1 MKKFILIII
10 SLILFIPSVKASVLC
25 EESEEHKDWS
35 KLSEKEKSKL
45 IEPSFCK
52 REDNIKIKTFETVK
66 GLSDTVYSSLDLN
79 IVSSVK
85 NQGNTNACWAF
96 SGASLIET
104 AAMKEGF
111 SEIDLSERHI
121 NMMSTYNAYL
131 NNEVNISGY
140 NRNANDGG
148 NYSYVAS
155 YIFRGDGAILESDF
169 PYILPWSSN
178 YAPIDISSMP
188 SKKPVFSVDDYLSDY
203 TSSTCTSDRIE
214 EIKSYV
220 REYGAVGATINSSN
234 GWTSLDQHYFINTR
248 SDYTDHAIT
257 IVGYDDRISKDNFAY
272 ASRDG
277 AFIVKNSWGEEF
289 GDNGYFYISYDDLR
303 ICRNITGFK
312 GISVNEYD
320 HVYNAS
326 DTLANTSFYSPN
338 YIYLSTKI
346 NVTGS
351 EYLDKVS
358 FEILKG
364 TPYEVY
370 LSKDNN
376 LNSSSSWTK
385 LASGTSNHE
394 GVISVKFSKIK
405 LTSAATIIVKFNK
418 SGYVVPLM
426 CKSTISTDKHYYMQ
440 ISKNINYYSIDGST
454 WNDFYNAGAGTLMSC
469 EPVIYAYTSNE
480 NHVSGTLNNIY
491 VSSSSNKVYVNSSD
505 YFNIDFTSS
514 NIDYKELISINIY
527 KDGIKAN
534 EYFDIDKSI
543 INKNYYKL
551 KVNSSTRSGTYVVT
565 LKYKD
570 SQKSISFEVH
580 DKLTSNTFKIEGKHI
595 KILPSKNLT
604 INKNYVLS
612 NINYENNLDLVRNSL
627 SLSESDKVK
636 TGDVV
641 TTEDNDYVIILIG
654 DANMDGKISPQDY
667 IRIKNYI
674 LGTKVIVD
682 EINLL
687 SADANEDGK
696 ITPQDYI
703 RIKNRILKGEV

>member
-1 MKKFILIII
+1 MKKFMIFFI

-25 EESEEHKDWS
+25 EESEEHKNWS
-35 KLSEKEKSKL
+35 KLSETEKFKL

-66 GLSDTVYSSLDLN
+66 GISDTVYSSLDLN

-96 SGASLIET
+96 SGAALIET

-131 NNEVNISGY
+131 NNKVNISGY

-178 YAPIDISSMP
+178 YAPIDKSSMP

-272 ASRDG
+272 ASKDG

-346 NVTGS
+346 NVTGN

-358 FEILKG
+358 FETLKG

-376 LNSSSSWTK
+376 LNSSSSWAK

-418 SGYVVPLM
+418 SGYVAPLM
-426 CKSTISTDKHYYMQ
+426 CKSTTSTDKHYYMQ
-440 ISKNINYYSIDGST
+440 ISKNTNYYSTDGRT
-454 WNDFYNAGAGTLMSC
+454 WNDFYNAGAGTLVSC

-527 KDGIKAN
+527 KDGTKVN
-534 EYFDIDKSI
+534 EYFDIDKST

-570 SQKSISFEVH
+570 SQKSVSFEVH
-580 DKLTSNTFKIEGKHI
+580 DKLTSNTFKIEGKYI
-595 KILPSKNLT
+595 KILPSKSST
-604 INKNYVLS
+604 INRNYVLG
-612 NINYENNLDLVRNSL
+612 NLNYENNLDLVRNSA
-627 SLSESDKVK
+627 SLTENDKVK

-667 IRIKNYI
+667 IRIKNHI
-674 LGTKVIVD
+674 LGTKGITD

>member
-1 MKKFILIII
+1 MKKFMIFFI

-25 EESEEHKDWS
+25 EESEEHKNWS
-35 KLSEKEKSKL
+35 KLSETEKSKL

-52 REDNIKIKTFETVK
+52 REGNIKIKTFETVK
-66 GLSDTVYSSLDLN
+66 GISDTVYSSLDLN
-79 IVSSVK
+79 IVSKVK

-131 NNEVNISGY
+131 NNKVNISGY

-178 YAPIDISSMP
+178 YAPIDKSSMP

-248 SDYTDHAIT
+248 SDYTDHAVT

-346 NVTGS
+346 NVTGN

-358 FEILKG
+358 FETLKG

-426 CKSTISTDKHYYMQ
+426 CKSTTSTDKHYYMQ
-440 ISKNINYYSIDGST
+440 ISKNTNYYSTDGST
-454 WNDFYNAGAGTLMSC
+454 WNDFYNAGAGTLVSC

-527 KDGIKAN
+527 KDGTKVN
-534 EYFDIDKSI
+534 EYFDIDKST

-580 DKLTSNTFKIEGKHI
+580 DKLTSNTFKIEGKYI
-595 KILPSKNLT
+595 KILPSKSST
-604 INKNYVLS
+604 INRNYVLS
-612 NINYENNLDLVRNSL
+612 NINYESNLDLIRNSL

-641 TTEDNDYVIILIG
+641 TTEDNDYAIILIG

-667 IRIKNYI
+667 IRIKNHI
-674 LGTKVIVD
+674 LGTKGITD

>member
-1 MKKFILIII
+1 MKKFMIFII
-10 SLILFIPSVKASVLC
+10 SLILFIPNVKASDLC
-25 EESEEHKDWS
+25 EESEEHKNWS
-35 KLSEKEKSKL
+35 KLSETEKSKL

-66 GLSDTVYSSLDLN
+66 GISDTVYSSLDLN

-169 PYILPWSSN
+169 PYIFPWSSN
-178 YAPIDISSMP
+178 YAPIDKSSMP
-188 SKKPVFSVDDYLSDY
+188 SKKPIFSVDDYLSDY
-203 TSSTCTSDRIE
+203 TSSTCTSERIE

-358 FEILKG
+358 FETLKG

-426 CKSTISTDKHYYMQ
+426 CKSTTSTDKHYYMQ
-440 ISKNINYYSIDGST
+440 ISKNTNYYSTDGST
-454 WNDFYNAGAGTLMSC
+454 WNDFYNAGAGTLVSC

-527 KDGIKAN
+527 KDGTKVN
-534 EYFDIDKSI
+534 EYFDIDKST

-565 LKYKD
+565 LKYKN

-580 DKLTSNTFKIEGKHI
+580 DKLTSNTFKIEGKYI

-612 NINYENNLDLVRNSL
+612 NINYESNLDLVRNSL

-667 IRIKNYI
+667 IRIKNHI
-674 LGTKVIVD
+674 LGTKVITD

>member
-1 MKKFILIII
+1 MKKFLIFII
-10 SLILFIPSVKASVLC
+10 SLILFIPSVKASILC
-25 EESEEHKDWS
+25 EESEEHKNWS
-35 KLSEKEKSKL
+35 KLSEVEKSKL

-52 REDNIKIKTFETVK
+52 KEENIKIRTFETVR
-66 GLSDTVYSSLDLN
+66 GLSNIAYSSLDLN
-79 IVSSVK
+79 IVSKVK

-96 SGASLIET
+96 SGVSLIET
-104 AAMKEGF
+104 AAMKAGF
-111 SEIDLSERHI
+111 PELDLSERHI
-121 NMMSTYNAYL
+121 NMMSTYKAYL
-131 NNEVNISGY
+131 NNEVNISGF
-140 NRNANDGG
+140 NRKANDGG
-148 NYSYVAS
+148 NYTYVAS
-155 YIFRGDGAILESDF
+155 YIFRGDGAILERDF

-178 YAPIDISSMP
+178 YAPINKSSMP
-188 SKKPVFSVDDYLSDY
+188 TKKPILSVDDYLSDY
-203 TSSTCTSDRIE
+203 SSSTCTSDRIE

-248 SDYTDHAIT
+248 SDYTDHAVT

-320 HVYNAS
+320 HIYNAS
-326 DTLANTSFYSPN
+326 DSLANTSFYSPN

-346 NVTGS
+346 NVTGN

-358 FEILKG
+358 FETLKG

-376 LNSSSSWTK
+376 LSSSSSWTK

-426 CKSTISTDKHYYMQ
+426 CKSTTSTDKHYYMQ
-440 ISKNINYYSIDGST
+440 ISKNTNYYSTDGST
-454 WNDFYNAGAGTLMSC
+454 WNDFYNVGSGTLVSC

-480 NHVSGTLNNIY
+480 NHVPGTLNNIY

-527 KDGIKAN
+527 KDGN
-534 EYFDIDKSI
+534 NVNDYFDIDRSN
-543 INKNYYKL
+543 INNNYYKL
-551 KVNSSTRSGTYVVT
+551 KVNNITKSGTYTVA

-570 SQKSISFEVH
+570 SQKSVSFEVH
-580 DKLTSNTFKIEGKHI
+580 DKLTSNTFKIEGKYI
-595 KILPSKNLT
+595 KILPSKNVT

-612 NINYENNLDLVRNSL
+612 NINYENNLDLVRNSV
-627 SLSESDKVK
+627 SLTEGDKVK

-667 IRIKNYI
+667 IRIKNHI
-674 LGTKVIVD
+674 LKNKVITD
-682 EINLL
+682 ETNLL

-703 RIKNRILKGEV
+703 RIKNRILRGEV

>member
-1 MKKFILIII
+1 MKKFMIFII
-10 SLILFIPSVKASVLC
+10 SLILFIPNVKASVLC
-25 EESEEHKDWS
+25 EESEEHKNWS
-35 KLSEKEKSKL
+35 KLSETEKSKL

-52 REDNIKIKTFETVK
+52 KEENIKIKTFETVR
-66 GLSDTVYSSLDLN
+66 GLSDTAYSSLDLN

-96 SGASLIET
+96 SGTSLIET
-104 AAMKEGF
+104 AAMKAGF
-111 SEIDLSERHI
+111 PELDLSERHI
-121 NMMSTYNAYL
+121 NMMSTYKAYL
-131 NNEVNISGY
+131 NNEVNISGF

-148 NYSYVAS
+148 NYTYVAS
-155 YIFRGDGAILESDF
+155 YIFRGDGTILERDF

-178 YAPIDISSMP
+178 YAPIDKSSMP
-188 SKKPVFSVDDYLSDY
+188 NKKPVFSVDDYLSDY

-234 GWTSLDQHYFINTR
+234 GWTSLNQHYFINTR

-326 DTLANTSFYSPN
+326 DSLANTSFYSPN
-338 YIYLSTKI
+338 YMYLSTKI

-358 FEILKG
+358 FETLKG
-364 TPYEVY
+364 IPYEVY

-376 LNSSSSWTK
+376 LSSSSSWTK

-426 CKSTISTDKHYYMQ
+426 CKSTTSTDKHYYMQ
-440 ISKNINYYSIDGST
+440 ISKNTNYYSTDGST
-454 WNDFYNAGAGTLMSC
+454 WNDFYNVGSGTLVSC

-480 NHVSGTLNNIY
+480 NHVSGTLDNIY
-491 VSSSSNKVYVNSSD
+491 ASSSSNKVYVNSSD

-514 NIDYKELISINIY
+514 NIDYKELISIDIY
-527 KDGIKAN
+527 KDGNKVN
-534 EYFDIDKSI
+534 DYFDIDRSN
-543 INKNYYKL
+543 INNNYYKL
-551 KVNSSTRSGTYVVT
+551 KVNSITKSGTYTVT

-570 SQKSISFEVH
+570 SQKSVSFEVH
-580 DKLTSNTFKIEGKHI
+580 DKLTSNTFKIEGKYI
-595 KILPSKNLT
+595 KILPSKSLT
-604 INKNYVLS
+604 INRNYVLG
-612 NINYENNLDLVRNSL
+612 NLNYENNLDLIRNSL

-667 IRIKNYI
+667 IRIKNHI
-674 LGTKVIVD
+674 LGTKGITD

>member
-1 MKKFILIII
+1 MKKFLIFII
-10 SLILFIPSVKASVLC
+10 SLILFIPSVKASILC
-25 EESEEHKDWS
+25 EESEEHKNWS
-35 KLSEKEKSKL
+35 KLSEVEKSKL
-45 IEPSFCK
+45 IEPTFCK
-52 REDNIKIKTFETVK
+52 KEENIKIKTFETVR
-66 GLSDTVYSSLDLN
+66 GLSNIAYSSLDLN
-79 IVSSVK
+79 IVSKVK

-96 SGASLIET
+96 SGVSLIET
-104 AAMKEGF
+104 AAMKAGF
-111 SEIDLSERHI
+111 PELDLSERHI
-121 NMMSTYNAYL
+121 NMMSTYKAYL
-131 NNEVNISGY
+131 NNEVNISGF
-140 NRNANDGG
+140 NRKANDGG
-148 NYSYVAS
+148 NYTYVAS
-155 YIFRGDGAILESDF
+155 YIFRGDGAILERDF

-178 YAPIDISSMP
+178 YAPINKSSMP
-188 SKKPVFSVDDYLSDY
+188 TKKPILSVDDYLSDY
-203 TSSTCTSDRIE
+203 SSSTCTSDRIE
-214 EIKSYV
+214 EIKSYI

-248 SDYTDHAIT
+248 SDYTDHAVT

-312 GISVNEYD
+312 DISVNEYD
-320 HVYNAS
+320 HIYNAS
-326 DTLANTSFYSPN
+326 DSLANTSFYSPN
-338 YIYLSTKI
+338 YMYLTTKI
-346 NVTGS
+346 NVTGN

-358 FEILKG
+358 FETLKG

-376 LNSSSSWTK
+376 LSSSSSWTK

-405 LTSAATIIVKFNK
+405 LTSSATIIVKFNK

-426 CKSTISTDKHYYMQ
+426 CKSTTSTDKHYYMQ
-440 ISKNINYYSIDGST
+440 ISKNTNYYSTDGST
-454 WNDFYNAGAGTLMSC
+454 WNDFYNVGSGTLVSC

-527 KDGIKAN
+527 KDGN
-534 EYFDIDKSI
+534 NVNDYFDIDKSN
-543 INKNYYKL
+543 INNNYYKL
-551 KVNSSTRSGTYVVT
+551 KVNGITKSGTYTVA

-570 SQKSISFEVH
+570 SQKSVSFEVH
-580 DKLTSNTFKIEGKHI
+580 DKLTSNTFKIEGKYI
-595 KILPSKNLT
+595 KILPSKNVT

-612 NINYENNLDLVRNSL
+612 NINYENNLDLVRNSV
-627 SLSESDKVK
+627 SLTEGDKVK

-667 IRIKNYI
+667 IRIKNHI
-674 LGTKVIVD
+674 LKNKVITD
-682 EINLL
+682 ETNLL

-703 RIKNRILKGEV
+703 RIKNRILRGEV

>member
-1 MKKFILIII
+1 MKKFMIFFI

-25 EESEEHKDWS
+25 EESEEHKNWS
-35 KLSEKEKSKL
+35 KLSETEKSKL

-52 REDNIKIKTFETVK
+52 KEDNIKIKTFETVK
-66 GLSDTVYSSLDLN
+66 GISDTVYSSLDLN

-131 NNEVNISGY
+131 NNKVNISGY

-178 YAPIDISSMP
+178 YAPIDKSSMP

-248 SDYTDHAIT
+248 SDYTDHAVT

-346 NVTGS
+346 NVTGN

-358 FEILKG
+358 FETLKG

-405 LTSAATIIVKFNK
+405 LTSAATIIVKFKK

-426 CKSTISTDKHYYMQ
+426 CKSTTSTDKHYYMQ
-440 ISKNINYYSIDGST
+440 ISKSTNYYSTDGST
-454 WNDFYNAGAGTLMSC
+454 WNDFYNSGAGTLVSC

-527 KDGIKAN
+527 KDGTKVN
-534 EYFDIDKSI
+534 EYFDIDKST

-580 DKLTSNTFKIEGKHI
+580 DKLTSNTFKIEGKYI
-595 KILPSKNLT
+595 KILPSKSST
-604 INKNYVLS
+604 INRNYVLS
-612 NINYENNLDLVRNSL
+612 NLNYENNLDLVRNSL

-667 IRIKNYI
+667 IRIKNHI
-674 LGTKVIVD
+674 LGTKGITD

>member
-1 MKKFILIII
+1 MPNKIPIL
-10 SLILFIPSVKASVLC
+10 
-25 EESEEHKDWS
+25 
-35 KLSEKEKSKL
+35 
-45 IEPSFCK
+45 
-52 REDNIKIKTFETVK
+52 
-66 GLSDTVYSSLDLN
+66 
-79 IVSSVK
+79 
-85 NQGNTNACWAF
+85 
-96 SGASLIET
+96 
-104 AAMKEGF
+104 
-111 SEIDLSERHI
+111 
-121 NMMSTYNAYL
+121 
-131 NNEVNISGY
+131 
-140 NRNANDGG
+140 
-148 NYSYVAS
+148 
-155 YIFRGDGAILESDF
+155 
-169 PYILPWSSN
+169 
-178 YAPIDISSMP
+178 
-188 SKKPVFSVDDYLSDY
+188 SVDDYLSDY
-203 TSSTCTSDRIE
+203 SSSTCTSDRIE

-248 SDYTDHAIT
+248 SDYTDHAVT

-312 GISVNEYD
+312 GISVNEHD

-346 NVTGS
+346 NVTGN

-358 FEILKG
+358 FETLKG

-376 LNSSSSWTK
+376 LSSSSSWTK

-426 CKSTISTDKHYYMQ
+426 CKSTNSTDKHYYMQ
-440 ISKNINYYSIDGST
+440 ISKNTNYYSTDGST
-454 WNDFYNAGAGTLMSC
+454 WNDFYNVGSGTLVSC

-527 KDGIKAN
+527 KDGN
-534 EYFDIDKSI
+534 NVNDYFDLDRSN
-543 INKNYYKL
+543 INNNYYKL
-551 KVNSSTRSGTYVVT
+551 KVNGITKSGTYTVT

-570 SQKSISFEVH
+570 SQKSVSFEVH
-580 DKLTSNTFKIEGKHI
+580 DKLTSNTFKIEGKYI
-595 KILPSKNLT
+595 KILPSKNVI

-612 NINYENNLDLVRNSL
+612 NINYENNLDLIRNSA
-627 SLSESDKVK
+627 SLTENDKVK

-641 TTEDNDYVIILIG
+641 TTDDNNYVIILIG

-667 IRIKNYI
+667 IRIKNHI
-674 LGTKVIVD
+674 LKNKVITD
-682 EINLL
+682 ETNLL

-703 RIKNRILKGEV
+703 RIKNRILRGEV

>member
-1 MKKFILIII
+1 MKKFMIFFI

-25 EESEEHKDWS
+25 EESEEHKNWS
-35 KLSEKEKSKL
+35 KLSETEKFKL

-66 GLSDTVYSSLDLN
+66 GISDTVYSSLDLN

-96 SGASLIET
+96 SGAALIET

-131 NNEVNISGY
+131 NNKVNISGY

-178 YAPIDISSMP
+178 YAPIDKSSMP

-248 SDYTDHAIT
+248 SDYTDHAVT

-346 NVTGS
+346 NVTGN

-358 FEILKG
+358 FETLKG

-405 LTSAATIIVKFNK
+405 LTSAATIIVKFKK

-426 CKSTISTDKHYYMQ
+426 CKSTTSTDKHYYMR
-440 ISKNINYYSIDGST
+440 ISKSTNYYSTDGST
-454 WNDFYNAGAGTLMSC
+454 WNDFYNAGAGTLVSC

-527 KDGIKAN
+527 KDGTKVN
-534 EYFDIDKSI
+534 EYFDIDKST

-580 DKLTSNTFKIEGKHI
+580 DKLTSNTFKIEGKYI
-595 KILPSKNLT
+595 KILPSKSLT
-604 INKNYVLS
+604 INRNYVLS
-612 NINYENNLDLVRNSL
+612 NINYESNLDLIRNSL

-667 IRIKNYI
+667 IRIKNHI
-674 LGTKVIVD
+674 LGTKGITD

>member
-1 MKKFILIII
+1 MKKFMIFFI

-25 EESEEHKDWS
+25 EESEEHKNWS
-35 KLSEKEKSKL
+35 KLSETEKFKL

-66 GLSDTVYSSLDLN
+66 GISDTVYSSLDLN

-96 SGASLIET
+96 SGAALIET

-131 NNEVNISGY
+131 NNKVNISGY

-178 YAPIDISSMP
+178 YAPIDKSSMP

-248 SDYTDHAIT
+248 SDYTDHAVT

-346 NVTGS
+346 NVTGN

-358 FEILKG
+358 FETLKG

-405 LTSAATIIVKFNK
+405 LTSAATIIVKFKK

-426 CKSTISTDKHYYMQ
+426 CKSTTSTDKHYYMQ
-440 ISKNINYYSIDGST
+440 ISKSTNYYSTDGST
-454 WNDFYNAGAGTLMSC
+454 WNDFYNAGAGTLVSC

-527 KDGIKAN
+527 KDGTKVN
-534 EYFDIDKSI
+534 EYFDIDKST

-570 SQKSISFEVH
+570 SQKSVSFEVH
-580 DKLTSNTFKIEGKHI
+580 DKLTSNTFKIEGKYI
-595 KILPSKNLT
+595 KILPSKSLT
-604 INKNYVLS
+604 INRNYVLG
-612 NINYENNLDLVRNSL
+612 NLNYENNLDLIRNSL

-667 IRIKNYI
+667 IRIKNHI
-674 LGTKVIVD
+674 LGTKGITD

>member
-1 MKKFILIII
+1 MKKFMIFFI

-25 EESEEHKDWS
+25 EESEEHKNWS
-35 KLSEKEKSKL
+35 KLSETEKSKL

-52 REDNIKIKTFETVK
+52 REGNIKIKTFETVK
-66 GLSDTVYSSLDLN
+66 GISDTVYSSLDLN

-96 SGASLIET
+96 SGASLIEN

-131 NNEVNISGY
+131 NNKVNISGY

-178 YAPIDISSMP
+178 YAPIDKSSMP

-203 TSSTCTSDRIE
+203 TSSACTSDRIE

-234 GWTSLDQHYFINTR
+234 GWTSLNQHYFINTR

-326 DTLANTSFYSPN
+326 DSLANTSFYSPN

-346 NVTGS
+346 NVTGN

-358 FEILKG
+358 FETLKG

-426 CKSTISTDKHYYMQ
+426 CKSTTSTDKHYYMQ
-440 ISKNINYYSIDGST
+440 ISKNTNYYSTDGST
-454 WNDFYNAGAGTLMSC
+454 WNDFYNAGAGTLVSC

-527 KDGIKAN
+527 KDGTKVN
-534 EYFDIDKSI
+534 EYFDIDKST

-580 DKLTSNTFKIEGKHI
+580 DKLTSNTFKIEGKYI
-595 KILPSKNLT
+595 KILPSKSST
-604 INKNYVLS
+604 INRNYVLS
-612 NINYENNLDLVRNSL
+612 NINYESNLDLIRNSL

-641 TTEDNDYVIILIG
+641 TTEDNDYAIILIG

-667 IRIKNYI
+667 IRIKNHI
-674 LGTKVIVD
+674 LGTKGITD

>member
-1 MKKFILIII
+1 MKKFMIFFI

-25 EESEEHKDWS
+25 EESEEHKNWS
-35 KLSEKEKSKL
+35 KLSETEKFKL

-66 GLSDTVYSSLDLN
+66 GISDTVYSSLDLN

-96 SGASLIET
+96 SGTSLIET
-104 AAMKEGF
+104 AAMKAGF
-111 SEIDLSERHI
+111 PELDLSERHI
-121 NMMSTYNAYL
+121 NMMSTYKAYL
-131 NNEVNISGY
+131 NNEVNISGF

-148 NYSYVAS
+148 NYTYVAS
-155 YIFRGDGAILESDF
+155 YIFRGDGTILERDF

-178 YAPIDISSMP
+178 YAPIDKSSMP
-188 SKKPVFSVDDYLSDY
+188 NKKPVFSVDDYLSDY

-234 GWTSLDQHYFINTR
+234 GWTSLNQHYFINTR

-346 NVTGS
+346 NVTGN

-358 FEILKG
+358 FETLKG

-405 LTSAATIIVKFNK
+405 LTSAATIIVKFKK

-426 CKSTISTDKHYYMQ
+426 CKSTTSTDKHYYMQ
-440 ISKNINYYSIDGST
+440 ISKSTNYYSTDGST
-454 WNDFYNAGAGTLMSC
+454 WNDFYNAGAGTLVSC

-527 KDGIKAN
+527 KDGTKVN
-534 EYFDIDKSI
+534 EYFDIDKST

-570 SQKSISFEVH
+570 SQKSVSFEVH
-580 DKLTSNTFKIEGKHI
+580 DKLTSNTFKIEGKYI
-595 KILPSKNLT
+595 KILPSKSLT
-604 INKNYVLS
+604 INRNYVLG
-612 NINYENNLDLVRNSL
+612 NLNYENNLDLIRNSL

-667 IRIKNYI
+667 IRIKNHI
-674 LGTKVIVD
+674 LGTKGITD

>member
-1 MKKFILIII
+1 MKKFMIFII
-10 SLILFIPSVKASVLC
+10 SLILFIPNVKASVLC
-25 EESEEHKDWS
+25 EESEEHKNWS
-35 KLSEKEKSKL
+35 KLSETEKSKL

-52 REDNIKIKTFETVK
+52 KEENIKIKTFETVR
-66 GLSDTVYSSLDLN
+66 GLSDTAYSSLDLN

-96 SGASLIET
+96 SGTSLIET
-104 AAMKEGF
+104 AAMKAGF
-111 SEIDLSERHI
+111 PELDLSERHI
-121 NMMSTYNAYL
+121 NMMSTYKAYL
-131 NNEVNISGY
+131 NNEVNISGF

-148 NYSYVAS
+148 NYTYVAS
-155 YIFRGDGAILESDF
+155 YIFRGDGTILERDF

-178 YAPIDISSMP
+178 YAPIDKSSMP
-188 SKKPVFSVDDYLSDY
+188 NKKPVFSVDDYLSDY

-234 GWTSLDQHYFINTR
+234 GWTSLNQHYFINTR

-326 DTLANTSFYSPN
+326 DSLANTSFYSPN
-338 YIYLSTKI
+338 YMYLSTKI

-358 FEILKG
+358 FETLKG
-364 TPYEVY
+364 IPYEVY

-376 LNSSSSWTK
+376 LSSSSSWTK

-426 CKSTISTDKHYYMQ
+426 CKSTTSTDKHYYMQ
-440 ISKNINYYSIDGST
+440 ISKNTNYYSTDGST
-454 WNDFYNAGAGTLMSC
+454 WNDFYNVGSGTLVSC

-480 NHVSGTLNNIY
+480 NHVSGTLDNIY
-491 VSSSSNKVYVNSSD
+491 ASSSSNKVYVNSSD

-514 NIDYKELISINIY
+514 NIDYKELISIDIY
-527 KDGIKAN
+527 KDGNKVN
-534 EYFDIDKSI
+534 DYFDIDRSN
-543 INKNYYKL
+543 INNNYYKL
-551 KVNSSTRSGTYVVT
+551 KVNSITKSGTYTVT

-570 SQKSISFEVH
+570 SQKSVSFEVH
-580 DKLTSNTFKIEGKHI
+580 DKLTSNTFKIEGKYI
-595 KILPSKNLT
+595 KILPSKSLA

-612 NINYENNLDLVRNSL
+612 NINYESNLDLVRNSL

-667 IRIKNYI
+667 IRIKNHI
-674 LGTKVIVD
+674 LGTKVITD

-687 SADANEDGK
+687 SGDANEDGK

>member
-1 MKKFILIII
+1 MKKFMIFFI

-25 EESEEHKDWS
+25 EESEEHKNWS
-35 KLSEKEKSKL
+35 KLSETEKFKL

-66 GLSDTVYSSLDLN
+66 GISDTVYSSLDLN

-96 SGASLIET
+96 SGAALIET

-131 NNEVNISGY
+131 NNKVNISGY

-178 YAPIDISSMP
+178 YAPIDKSSMP

-272 ASRDG
+272 ASKDG

-346 NVTGS
+346 NVTGN

-358 FEILKG
+358 FETLKG

-376 LNSSSSWTK
+376 LNSSSSWAK

-418 SGYVVPLM
+418 SGYVAPLM
-426 CKSTISTDKHYYMQ
+426 CKSTTSTDKHYYMQ
-440 ISKNINYYSIDGST
+440 ISKNTNYYSTDGST
-454 WNDFYNAGAGTLMSC
+454 WNDFYNAGAGTLVSC

-527 KDGIKAN
+527 KDGTKVN
-534 EYFDIDKSI
+534 EYFDIDKST

-570 SQKSISFEVH
+570 SQKSVSFEVH
-580 DKLTSNTFKIEGKHI
+580 DKLTSNTFKIEGKYI
-595 KILPSKNLT
+595 KILPSKSST
-604 INKNYVLS
+604 INRNYVLG
-612 NINYENNLDLVRNSL
+612 NLNYENNLDLVRNSA
-627 SLSESDKVK
+627 SLTENDKVK

-667 IRIKNYI
+667 IRIKNHI
-674 LGTKVIVD
+674 LGTKVITD

-687 SADANEDGK
+687 SGDANEDGK

>member
-1 MKKFILIII
+1 MKKFMIFFI

-25 EESEEHKDWS
+25 EESEEHKNWS
-35 KLSEKEKSKL
+35 KLSETEKSKL

-66 GLSDTVYSSLDLN
+66 GISDTVYSSLDLN

-131 NNEVNISGY
+131 NNKVNISGY

-178 YAPIDISSMP
+178 YAPIDKSSMP

-289 GDNGYFYISYDDLR
+289 GDDGYFYISYDDLR

-346 NVTGS
+346 NVTGN

-358 FEILKG
+358 FETLKG

-405 LTSAATIIVKFNK
+405 LTSAATIIVKFKK

-426 CKSTISTDKHYYMQ
+426 CKSTTSTDKHYYMQ
-440 ISKNINYYSIDGST
+440 ISKNTNYYSTDGST
-454 WNDFYNAGAGTLMSC
+454 WNDFYNAGAGTLVSC

-527 KDGIKAN
+527 KDGTKVN
-534 EYFDIDKSI
+534 EYFDIDKST

-580 DKLTSNTFKIEGKHI
+580 DKLTSNTFKIEGKYI
-595 KILPSKNLT
+595 KILPSKSST
-604 INKNYVLS
+604 INRNYVLS
-612 NINYENNLDLVRNSL
+612 NLNYENNLDLVRNSL

-667 IRIKNYI
+667 IRIKNHI
-674 LGTKVIVD
+674 LGTKGITD

>member
-1 MKKFILIII
+1 MKKFMIFFI

-25 EESEEHKDWS
+25 EESEEHKNWS
-35 KLSEKEKSKL
+35 KLSETEKSKL

-52 REDNIKIKTFETVK
+52 REGNIKIKTYETVK
-66 GLSDTVYSSLDLN
+66 GISDIVYSSLDLN
-79 IVSSVK
+79 IVSKVK

-104 AAMKEGF
+104 AAMKAGF
-111 SEIDLSERHI
+111 PELDLSERHI

-131 NNEVNISGY
+131 NNKVNISGY

-178 YAPIDISSMP
+178 YAPIDKSSMP

-248 SDYTDHAIT
+248 SDYTDHAVT

-346 NVTGS
+346 NVTGN

-358 FEILKG
+358 FETLKG

-426 CKSTISTDKHYYMQ
+426 CKSTTSTDKHYYMQ
-440 ISKNINYYSIDGST
+440 ISKNTNYYSTDGST
-454 WNDFYNAGAGTLMSC
+454 WNDFYNAGAGTLVSC

-527 KDGIKAN
+527 KDGTKVN
-534 EYFDIDKSI
+534 EYFDIDKST

-580 DKLTSNTFKIEGKHI
+580 DKLTSNTFKIEGKYI
-595 KILPSKNLT
+595 KILPSKSST
-604 INKNYVLS
+604 INRNYVLS
-612 NINYENNLDLVRNSL
+612 NINYESNLDLIRNSL

-641 TTEDNDYVIILIG
+641 TTEDNDYAIILIG

-667 IRIKNYI
+667 IRIKNHI
-674 LGTKVIVD
+674 LGTKGITD

>member
-1 MKKFILIII
+1 MKKFMIFFI

-25 EESEEHKDWS
+25 EESEEHKNWS
-35 KLSEKEKSKL
+35 KLSETEKSKL

-52 REDNIKIKTFETVK
+52 KEDNIKIKTFETVK
-66 GLSDTVYSSLDLN
+66 GISDTVYSSLDLN
-79 IVSSVK
+79 IVSKVK

-131 NNEVNISGY
+131 NNKVNISGY

-178 YAPIDISSMP
+178 YAPIDKSSMP

-248 SDYTDHAIT
+248 SDYTDHAVT

-346 NVTGS
+346 NVTGN

-358 FEILKG
+358 FETLKD

-426 CKSTISTDKHYYMQ
+426 CKSTTSTDKHYYMQ
-440 ISKNINYYSIDGST
+440 ISKNTNHYSTDGST
-454 WNDFYNAGAGTLMSC
+454 WNDFYNAGAGTLVSC

-527 KDGIKAN
+527 KDGTKVN
-534 EYFDIDKSI
+534 EYFDIDKST

-580 DKLTSNTFKIEGKHI
+580 DKLTSNTFKIEGKYI
-595 KILPSKNLT
+595 KILPSKSLT
-604 INKNYVLS
+604 INRNYVLG
-612 NINYENNLDLVRNSL
+612 NLNYENNLDLVRNSL

-667 IRIKNYI
+667 IRIKNHI
-674 LGTKVIVD
+674 LGTKGITD

>member
-1 MKKFILIII
+1 MKKIIFFII
-10 SLILFIPSVKASVLC
+10 SLILFIPNVKASDLC
-25 EESEEHKDWS
+25 EESNEHKNWS
-35 KLSEKEKSKL
+35 KLSAIEKSKL

-52 REDNIKIKTFETVK
+52 KEDNIEIKTFDTVK
-66 GLSDTVYSSLDLN
+66 GISDTFYSSLDLN

-96 SGASLIET
+96 SGTSLIET
-104 AAMKEGF
+104 AAMKAGF

-178 YAPIDISSMP
+178 YAKLNKASMP
-188 SKKPVFSVDDYLSDY
+188 SKKPVFSIDEYLSDY
-203 TSSTCTSDRIE
+203 TSLTCTSDRIE
-214 EIKSYV
+214 EIKSYI

-234 GWTSLDQHYFINTR
+234 GWASLDQHYFINTR

-272 ASRDG
+272 ATRDG
-277 AFIVKNSWGEEF
+277 AFLVKNSWGKEF

-312 GISVNEYD
+312 GISINEYD
-320 HVYNAS
+320 HIYNAS
-326 DTLANTSFYSPN
+326 DTLANTSLYSPN

-346 NVTGS
+346 NVIGS
-351 EYLDKVS
+351 EYLDKIS
-358 FEILKG
+358 FETLKDI
-364 TPYEVY
+364 PYEVY

-376 LNSSSSWTK
+376 LNSNSSWTK
-385 LASGTSNHE
+385 LASGISNHE
-394 GVISVKFSKIK
+394 GVISVKFNKIK
-405 LTSAATIIVKFNK
+405 LTSAATIIIKFNK

-426 CKSTISTDKHYYMQ
+426 CKSTTSSDKHYYMQ
-440 ISKNINYYSIDGST
+440 ISKNKNYYSIDGSN
-454 WNDFYNAGAGTLMSC
+454 WNDFYNAGSGTLVSC

-480 NHVSGTLNNIY
+480 NHVSGTLDNIY
-491 VSSSSNKVYVNSSD
+491 VSSSNSKVYVNSDD
-505 YFNIDFTSS
+505 YFNIDYVSS
-514 NIDYKELISINIY
+514 NINYKELISINIY
-527 KDGIKAN
+527 KDGIKVN
-534 EYFDIDKSI
+534 EFFDIDKSN

-551 KVNSSTRSGTYVVT
+551 KVNSNTRSGTYTVT

-570 SQKSISFEVH
+570 SQKSVDFEVH
-580 DKLTSNTFKIEGKHI
+580 DKLTSSVFKIEGKYI
-595 KILPSKNLT
+595 KIFPSKNLT
-604 INKNYVLS
+604 INKKYVLD
-612 NINYENNLDLVRNSL
+612 NINYENSLDLVRNSVYL
-627 SLSESDKVK
+627 TENDKVK

-641 TTEDNDYVIILIG
+641 TTSDNDYVIIFIG
-654 DANMDGKISPQDY
+654 DANMDGKITPQDY
-667 IRIKNYI
+667 IRIKNHI
-674 LGTKVIVD
+674 LGTKVITD

-703 RIKNRILKGEV
+703 RIKNRIIKGEV